1 MNNTIIDC
9 FEKLIVKAQAEK
21 ANNFKIISYRK
32 LINIIKKLDFTIT
45 NTDQIKSI
53 KGIGKSSINRIEE
66 ILNTGK
72 LSELDTLS
80 NTLITEND
88 KQSDLIRITGI
99 GPVKAKKLLEKD
111 ITLEV
116 LLDAYKNNNSLI
128 EDNLTHHQIIGVK
141 YFHDLEKKI
150 PQKEIKNIEKY
161 INKIIKKIDN
171 SLNITIC
178 GSYRRQ
184 KPESGDID
192 ILITHDSIITEK
204 QLTSITYLK
213 DLIDILTKNKFIV
226 DNLTYNGNTNYM
238 GLCKYKSNPVRRID
252 IRFIPLDCY
261 ASSLLYFTGS
271 GEFNKN
277 MRTYAIKNGYT
288 LNEYGLYK
296 QIKINNKKVKIK
308 TNSEEDIFKS
318 LNLNY
323 VEPQFRFPNHIFK

>member
-128 EDNLTHHQIIGVK
+128 EI
-141 YFHDLEKKI
+141 
-150 PQKEIKNIEKY
+150 
-161 INKIIKKIDN
+161 
-171 SLNITIC
+171 
-178 GSYRRQ
+178 
-184 KPESGDID
+184 
-192 ILITHDSIITEK
+192 
-204 QLTSITYLK
+204 
-213 DLIDILTKNKFIV
+213 
-226 DNLTYNGNTNYM
+226 
-238 GLCKYKSNPVRRID
+238 
-252 IRFIPLDCY
+252 
-261 ASSLLYFTGS
+261 
-271 GEFNKN
+271 
-277 MRTYAIKNGYT
+277 
-288 LNEYGLYK
+288 
-296 QIKINNKKVKIK
+296 
-308 TNSEEDIFKS
+308 
-318 LNLNY
+318 
-323 VEPQFRFPNHIFK
+323 